1 MSPNDV
7 DLSSCSP
14 GEIALALNSH
24 TPDTTPSEKAKRQ
37 AAVAMI
43 LRPGQGGGLET
54 LFMKRA
60 EHPHDPWSGQMSF
73 PGGRR
78 ETSDATLQ
86 DAARRESEE
95 EVGIALAS
103 EMNIGRLH
111 DVYGGRLVHHRL
123 AVSAFVFHHP
133 APPEVRMNEEVAD
146 TVWVP
151 LAYLAD
157 PMNVEP
163 YRFHM
168 NQGDHEFPSFC
179 YKGYTIWGLTY
190 RILGNFLSVFDID
203 LPGEPEVTDVE

>member
-1 MSPNDV
+1 MRNV
-7 DLSSCSP
+7 DLRSCTP
-14 GEIALALNSH
+14 REIALALDSH
-24 TPDTTPSEKAKRQ
+24 TPDTTPSEEAERQ

-43 LRPGQGGGLET
+43 LRPRREGGLET

-60 EHPHDPWSGQMSF
+60 EHPGDPWSGQMSF

-78 ETSDATLQ
+78 EAFDVTLE

-95 EVGIALAS
+95 EVGIPLAS

-111 DVYGGRLVHHRL
+111 DVYGGRLVRHRL

-133 APPEVRMNEEVAD
+133 APPEVRMNEEVSD

-151 LAYLAD
+151 LAYLAS
-157 PMNVEP
+157 PANVET
-163 YRFHM
+163 YRFYM
-168 NQGDHEFPSFC
+168 NQGHHEFPSFR
-179 YKGYTIWGLTY
+179 YEGYTIWGLTY
-190 RILGNFLSVFDID
+190 RILGNFLRVFEIE